1 MDYFISNIGIKGEGT
16 AWYLVHKIRMA
27 MGIRDEKYQIEGE
40 AEVDDAFVTV
50 VKAIKGDTE
59 KSKRGRGSI
68 RKAPML
74 VLASCE
80 HIPTAQQ
87 KRNRPTSYPLFFKM
101 FQIEDLKKGLLNET
115 VFRYVKLTSY
125 LKSDARNGSSD
136 LNKLVEKHTSKIT
149 PAKEGHIELPWVH
162 CAIGNLKR
170 WINGIFHHVSE
181 KYLQNYLDEFVLF
194 RQ

>member
-1 MDYFISNIGIKGEGT
+1 
-16 AWYLVHKIRMA
+16 
-27 MGIRDEKYQIEGE
+27 
-40 AEVDDAFVTV
+40 
-50 VKAIKGDTE
+50 
-59 KSKRGRGSI
+59 
-68 RKAPML
+68 
-74 VLASCE
+74 
-80 HIPTAQQ
+80 
-87 KRNRPTSYPLFFKM
+87 M
-101 FQIEDLKKGLLNET
+101 FQMEDFKKESLNET

-181 KYLQNYLDEFVLF
+181 KYLQNYLNEFVYTLNRRNF
-194 RQ
+194 KRPFDHLLNVCLERPWGNSGRSLRNI